1 MTDREPAQRQLVHRL
16 LNWDLVRDRCGRFS
30 AIGNM
35 FPMEAMEKCAD
46 SSPYYCHYMSW
57 RLGTWRDESLFERLN
72 DLISCAETLPNWQE
86 EKRPLVASADF
97 AEFWSLVWQLQVAE
111 HLCRVGTDV
120 RWTKRRGGVASLDL
134 SATVAGQQ
142 WFVECYSQRKSFGVL
157 GFLEDILPRIGRDIS
172 TSYDAC
178 LPFQLPMDRE
188 RASFLDEVLGR
199 FLDGDMLADARKS
212 ARTRYPAVL
221 CEHPGSS
228 LCVYLRGANVD
239 AYTPG
244 VVPNQT
250 GSPRFYVERVLQ
262 EAVKA
267 KENSNGLKCHHPN
280 LVAVSYLLGRDF
292 QTATALREQR
302 VITEMA
308 PELGP
313 NVDVLAVSTIG
324 IDERLTRERL
334 AVAVGPARRW
344 NDSLSR
350 IACRP

>member
-1 MTDREPAQRQLVHRL
+1 
-16 LNWDLVRDRCGRFS
+16 
-30 AIGNM
+30 
-35 FPMEAMEKCAD
+35 MEAMEKCAD

-57 RLGTWRDESLFERLN
+57 RLGTWQDESLFERLN

-120 RWTKRRGGVASLDL
+120 RWMKGEGGVASPDL
-134 SATVAGQQ
+134 AATVAGQQ

-157 GFLEDILPRIGRDIS
+157 GFLEDILPRLGRDIS

-188 RASFLDEVLGR
+188 RTLFLDEVLGR
-199 FLDGDMLADARKS
+199 FLNGDVLADAREE
-212 ARTRYPAVL
+212 ARTRYPVVL
-221 CEHPGSS
+221 YKHPGSS
-228 LCVYLRGANVD
+228 LYVYLEGDEVYDYR
-239 AYTPG
+239 PG
-244 VVPNQT
+244 VVPNRT
-250 GSPRFYVERVLQ
+250 GSPRFYVQRALQ

-267 KENSNGLKCHHPN
+267 KENSNGLRFHRPN
-280 LVAVSYLLGRDF
+280 LLAVSFLLGSDF
-292 QTATALREQR
+292 QAAIALREQG

-308 PELGP
+308 PQLGP
-313 NVDVLAVSTIG
+313 NIDVLAVSTVG
-324 IDERLTRERL
+324 IDERLTREGL
-334 AVAVGPARRW
+334 AVAVGPALRW
-344 NDSLSR
+344 ADSLSM